1 LTTTPNITLQYET
14 SVSYGEKLGKGSLMN
29 PAPTKRATGTQA
41 VDRAADLL
49 VEVLNAE
56 NPVTFSHLTNTSGLA
71 KGTASR
77 LISALERKGLL
88 QRNNNGEIETGSTL
102 NRFALR
108 SSSTGRLVA
117 RMQPVLDAI
126 GSATG
131 ETASLAVAGQ
141 DAVENIAQ
149 VDAKFL
155 LSSRNWVGQKV
166 PFHASAAGKVLLGF
180 NVAQVPSG
188 KLEKLTNSTITN
200 KNDLETELEKVR
212 RSGYAV
218 ITDELEPGLVAVSV
232 PVVNESGLV
241 VAALSVSGPAAR
253 LNQTRI
259 NELVKLLKNEVSKVA
274 LPNSI
279 RTNRKK
285 GAA

>member
-1 LTTTPNITLQYET
+1 
-14 SVSYGEKLGKGSLMN
+14 VN

-56 NPVTFSHLTNTSGLA
+56 NPVTFSHLTNSSGLA

-117 RMQPVLDAI
+117 
-126 GSATG
+126 
-131 ETASLAVAGQ
+131 GQ

-166 PFHASAAGKVLLGF
+166 PFHASAAGKVLLAF
-180 NVAQVPSG
+180 NVAQIPNG

-218 ITDELEPGLVAVSV
+218 IIDELEPGLVAVSV

-253 LNQTRI
+253 LNQSRI

>member
-1 LTTTPNITLQYET
+1 
-14 SVSYGEKLGKGSLMN
+14 MN
-29 PAPTKRATGTQA
+29 SDPTKRATGTQA

-108 SSSTGRLVA
+108 SSSIGRLVA
-117 RMQPVLDAI
+117 RLQPVLDAI

-141 DAVENIAQ
+141 YEVENIAQ
-149 VDAKFL
+149 VDAKYL

-166 PFHASAAGKVLLGF
+166 PYHASAAGKVLLAF
-180 NVAQVPSG
+180 NVAQIPNG
-188 KLEKLTNSTITN
+188 KLAKLTNSTITD
-200 KNDLETELEKVR
+200 KTDLEKELAKVR
-212 RSGYAV
+212 SVGYAV
-218 ITDELEPGLVAVSV
+218 IIDELEPGLVAISV

-253 LNQTRI
+253 LNQSRI
-259 NELVKLLKNEVSKVA
+259 SELIKLLRNEVSKVS

-279 RTNRKK
+279 STNRKR

>member
-1 LTTTPNITLQYET
+1 
-14 SVSYGEKLGKGSLMN
+14 MN

-56 NPVTFSHLTNTSGLA
+56 NPVTFSHLTNSSGLA

-117 RMQPVLDAI
+117 RLQPVLDAI

-166 PFHASAAGKVLLGF
+166 PFHASAAGKVLLAF
-180 NVAQVPSG
+180 NVAIPSG

-218 ITDELEPGLVAVSV
+218 IIDELEPGLVAVSV

-253 LNQTRI
+253 LNQSRI
-259 NELVKLLKNEVSKVA
+259 NELVKLLKHEVSKVA

>member
-1 LTTTPNITLQYET
+1 MKQAFHIVK
-14 SVSYGEKLGKGSLMN
+14 SWKGVIYMN

-49 VEVLNAE
+49 VQVLNAE
-56 NPVTFSHLTNTSGLA
+56 RPVTFSHLTNNSGLA

-88 QRNNNGEIETGSTL
+88 QRNSDGEIETGSTL
-102 NRFALR
+102 NRFALK
-108 SSSTGRLVA
+108 SSTTVKLVERL
-117 RMQPVLDAI
+117 QPVLDTL

-131 ETASLAVAGQ
+131 ETASLAVAGLN
-141 DAVENIAQ
+141 AVENIAQ

-166 PFHASAAGKVLLGF
+166 PYHASAAGKILLAFG
-180 NVAQVPSG
+180 NLPIPTT
-188 KLEKLTNSTITN
+188 KLEKLTNKTITT
-200 KNDLETELEKVR
+200 KIELETELDKVR
-212 RSGYAV
+212 KSGYAV
-218 ITDELEPGLVAVSV
+218 IIDELEPGLVAISV
-232 PVVNESGLV
+232 PVKNDSGIT
-241 VAALSVSGPAAR
+241 VAAVSISGPSAR
-253 LNQTRI
+253 LNQVRI
-259 NELVKLLKNEVSKVA
+259 NELAKLMKDEVSKVA

-279 RTNRKK
+279 KTNRKK

>member
-1 LTTTPNITLQYET
+1 
-14 SVSYGEKLGKGSLMN
+14 MN

-49 VEVLNAE
+49 VQVLNADS
-56 NPVTFSHLTNTSGLA
+56 PVTFSHLTTTSGLA

-88 QRNNNGEIETGSTL
+88 QRNNQGEIETGLTL

-108 SSSTGRLVA
+108 SSSMGRLVT
-117 RMQPVLDAI
+117 RLQPVLDVI
-126 GSATG
+126 GSSTG
-131 ETASLAVAGQ
+131 ETASLAVAGI
-141 DAVENIAQ
+141 DSVENIAQ

-155 LSSRNWVGQKV
+155 LSSRNWVGQRV
-166 PFHASAAGKVLLGF
+166 PFHASAAGKVLLAFG
-180 NVAQVPSG
+180 VAQIPEG
-188 KLEKLTNSTITN
+188 KLEKLTSTTIVN
-200 KNDLETELEKVR
+200 KSDLE
-212 RSGYAV
+212 
-218 ITDELEPGLVAVSV
+218 
-232 PVVNESGLV
+232 NEIQKGTV
-241 VAALSVSGPAAR
+241 VAALSVSGPSTR

-259 NELVKLLKNEVSKVA
+259 NELVKLLKNEVSKLS

-279 RTNRKK
+279 RSNRKK

>member
-1 LTTTPNITLQYET
+1 
-14 SVSYGEKLGKGSLMN
+14 MN

-56 NPVTFSHLTNTSGLA
+56 NPVTFSHLTNSSGLA

-117 RMQPVLDAI
+117 RLQPVLDAI

-166 PFHASAAGKVLLGF
+166 PFHASAAGKVLLAF
-180 NVAQVPSG
+180 NVAQIPNG

-200 KNDLETELEKVR
+200 KNDLE
-212 RSGYAV
+212 S
-218 ITDELEPGLVAVSV
+218 
-232 PVVNESGLV
+232 
-241 VAALSVSGPAAR
+241 
-253 LNQTRI
+253 
-259 NELVKLLKNEVSKVA
+259 
-274 LPNSI
+274 
-279 RTNRKK
+279 
-285 GAA
+285 